1 MTLKRAC
8 SLLTVKSF
16 SEDERVITGIA
27 STPSPDRDGDILEPE
42 GAEFGSTIPF
52 LWQHDHS
59 RPVGQCTV
67 RRVRE
72 GLEITAMLV
81 KPVPDMPSQ
90 LAARLDE
97 AWAAIKTGLVRGL
110 SVGFRAHEYT
120 FLDGGGMH
128 FLRWELMEV
137 SAVTVPANA
146 ECTIRTI
153 KSYDHPFSAASG
165 NRKPVVKIASSAGA
179 AAQSTTVFH
188 KEKTIMNIG

>member
-42 GAEFGSTIPF
+42 GAEFGSAIPF

-67 RRVRE
+67 RRVSE
-72 GLEITAMLV
+72 GLEITATLV

-97 AWAAIKTGLVRGL
+97 VWAAIKTGLVRGL
-110 SVGFRAHEYT
+110 SVGFRPHEYT
-120 FLDGGGMH
+120 FLDGGGLH

-146 ECTIRTI
+146 ECTIRPLNLTTARVFCRVRQPETGGENRI
-153 KSYDHPFSAASG
+153 FSPALRHSQQPFFI
-165 NRKPVVKIASSAGA
+165 RKRP
-179 AAQSTTVFH
+179 
-188 KEKTIMNIG
+188 